1 MEPGR
6 LTRLSAFAAVALI
19 LVGST
24 VMQSQIAFVSYIP
37 VEALRTPSIGNVGLS
52 LFGAIAVLGAGIV
65 LFYSGLRRYESGN
78 LLSMH
83 G

>member
-1 MEPGR
+1 LKR
-6 LTRLSAFAAVALI
+6 LRTLSIWNVAL
-19 LVGST
+19 
-24 VMQSQIAFVSYIP
+24 
-37 VEALRTPSIGNVGLS
+37 S
-52 LFGAIAVLGAGIV
+52 LCGAIAVLGAGTV